1 MKENHDLSLSHSL
14 MALTAGH
21 FLTTA
26 SLELICMERGKL
38 SYSAIRPHIVFI
50 LFKIMPKAL
59 KISCVVNFIQDI
71 HASVHSLGSSYPG
84 T

>member
-38 SYSAIRPHIVFI
+38 SYSTI
-50 LFKIMPKAL
+50 
-59 KISCVVNFIQDI
+59 
-71 HASVHSLGSSYPG
+71 
-84 T
+84 